1 MFRSMVV
8 AMDPQHGLILL
19 TDQEDHPDEIWL
31 RCQRRPYIEGA
42 KWYTA
47 YPFSGGA
54 ISVQKESLAKHLR
67 PVHEMDIEMATE
79 GEDFNPATPTILGI
93 WAEMNGETA

>member
-1 MFRSMVV
+1 MSRSMVV

-19 TDQEDHPDEIWL
+19 TDEETFPSQDWL
-31 RCQRRPYIEGA
+31 DIQRKPYTKGA
-42 KWYTA
+42 KWFTA

-54 ISVQKESLAKHLR
+54 ISVQKESLAKQFR

-79 GEDFNPATPTILGI
+79 GEDFNPATPTILKI
-93 WAEMNGETA
+93 WAEMNGETS